1 MTVETPRE
9 FGEELRRE
17 RELRDV
23 TREQLALV
31 TKVSVRQIEALET
44 GRFEQLPALV
54 FCRGFVRSIADHL
67 GLDADRSVAAFRS
80 VHESWQE
87 ERRKAE
93 NAPLP
98 PTTVGYRL
106 SKPRRSVSASTTV
119 RGLAVALTLAV
130 VTGAAALIKSKG
142 SEPRRT
148 PAASA
153 AVPARPETGPASLA
167 LPPGIAAAT
176 VALPSA
182 PPSAVRGGD
191 AGAAG
196 ASTLSLTF
204 RDDCWTE
211 VTVDGRVVVRELVAK
226 GATREFAGGKTF
238 TLTLGNAGVVEVVL
252 NGRSVQPIGGP
263 GQVVKNWV
271 IEPEPVHTS
280 G

>member
-9 FGEELRRE
+9 FGEEFRRE

-44 GRFEQLPALV
+44 GRFEHLPALV
-54 FCRGFVRSIADHL
+54 FSRGFVRSIADHL

-80 VHESWQE
+80 VYESWQE
-87 ERRKAE
+87 ECRKAE
-93 NAPLP
+93 NAPLS
-98 PTTVGYRL
+98 PTTAGFRL
-106 SKPRRSVSASTTV
+106 SKPRRAVSASTTV

-130 VTGAAALIKSKG
+130 VTGAAALMKSK
-142 SEPRRT
+142 SAEPRR
-148 PAASA
+148 ASA
-153 AVPARPETGPASLA
+153 SASVPARPETGPASLA
-167 LPPGIAAAT
+167 
-176 VALPSA
+176 
-182 PPSAVRGGD
+182 
-191 AGAAG
+191 
-196 ASTLSLTF
+196 
-204 RDDCWTE
+204 
-211 VTVDGRVVVRELVAK
+211 RELVAK

-252 NGRSVQPIGGP
+252 NGRSLQPIGGP

>member
-1 MTVETPRE
+1 MTVETPRD
-9 FGEELRRE
+9 FGEELCRE

-44 GRFEQLPALV
+44 GRFENLPALV
-54 FCRGFVRSIADHL
+54 FSRGFVRSIADHL
-67 GLDADRSVAAFRS
+67 GLDADRSVTAFRS
-80 VHESWQE
+80 VFENWQE

-98 PTTVGYRL
+98 PTTPGFRL

-119 RGLAVALTLAV
+119 RGLAVALALAV
-130 VTGAAALIKSKG
+130 VTGAAALIKSK
-142 SEPRRT
+142 SAEPRRA
-148 PAASA
+148 AASA
-153 AVPARPETGPASLA
+153 AAPARPETGPASLA

-176 VALPSA
+176 VALPSS
-182 PPSAVRGGD
+182 PPAAARSTV

>member
-1 MTVETPRE
+1 MTVETPRD

-44 GRFEQLPALV
+44 GRFEHLPALV

-80 VHESWQE
+80 VYEHWQE
-87 ERRKAE
+87 ECRKAE

-98 PTTVGYRL
+98 PTMAGIRL

-119 RGLAVALTLAV
+119 RGLAVALTLAI
-130 VTGAAALIKSKG
+130 VTGAAALMKSKS

-148 PAASA
+148 PATPAT
-153 AVPARPETGPASLA
+153 PARAETGPASLA

-176 VALPSA
+176 VALPSG
-182 PPSAVRGGD
+182 PPSSVRS
-191 AGAAG
+191 GAAVGGG

-204 RDDCWTE
+204 HDDCWTE

-226 GATREFAGGKTF
+226 GATREFAGGRTF

-252 NGRSVQPIGGP
+252 NGRSLQPIGAP

-271 IEPEPVHTS
+271 IEPEPVRTS

>member
-1 MTVETPRE
+1 MTVETPRD

-54 FCRGFVRSIADHL
+54 FSRGFVRSIADHL

-80 VHESWQE
+80 VFENWQE
-87 ERRKAE
+87 ECRKAE

-98 PTTVGYRL
+98 ATTTGYRL

-142 SEPRRT
+142 SEPRST
-148 PAASA
+148 AASPVA
-153 AVPARPETGPASLA
+153 PARPETGPASLA

-176 VALPSA
+176 VALPSS
-182 PPSAVRGGD
+182 PPSTVR
-191 AGAAG
+191 ASVPVPAG

-252 NGRSVQPIGGP
+252 NGRSVRPIGGP
-263 GQVVKNWV
+263 GQVVKDWV

>member
-1 MTVETPRE
+1 MTVETPRD
-9 FGEELRRE
+9 FGDELRRE

-44 GRFEQLPALV
+44 GRFEHLPALV
-54 FCRGFVRSIADHL
+54 FSRGFVRSIADHL

-80 VHESWQE
+80 VYENWQE
-87 ERRKAE
+87 ESRKAE

-98 PTTVGYRL
+98 PTTAAFRL

-130 VTGAAALIKSKG
+130 VTGAAALIKSKS
-142 SEPRRT
+142 SEPRR
-148 PAASA
+148 AATTA
-153 AVPARPETGPASLA
+153 AAPARPETGPASLA

-176 VALPSA
+176 VALPSS
-182 PPSAVRGGD
+182 PPATVRGGVD
-191 AGAAG
+191 GVAG

-226 GATREFAGGKTF
+226 GATREFAGGRTF

-252 NGRSVQPIGGP
+252 NGRSLQPIGGP

>member
-44 GRFEQLPALV
+44 GRFEHLPALV
-54 FCRGFVRSIADHL
+54 FCRGFIRSIADHL

-80 VHESWQE
+80 VFEHWQE
-87 ERRKAE
+87 ECRKAE
-93 NAPLP
+93 NATLP
-98 PTTVGYRL
+98 PTTPGLRL

-119 RGLAVALTLAV
+119 RGLAVALVLAV
-130 VTGAAALIKSKG
+130 VTGAAALMKSK
-142 SEPRRT
+142 SHEPRRSTASTAT
-148 PAASA
+148 PG
-153 AVPARPETGPASLA
+153 RPDTGPASLA
-167 LPPGIAAAT
+167 LPPVIAAAT

-182 PPSAVRGGD
+182 PPSPAPGSTAVGGR
-191 AGAAG
+191 

-204 RDDCWTE
+204 HDDCWTE

-252 NGRSVQPIGGP
+252 NGRSLPPIGGP
-263 GQVVKNWV
+263 GQVVKDWV
-271 IEPEPVHTS
+271 IEPEPVRTS